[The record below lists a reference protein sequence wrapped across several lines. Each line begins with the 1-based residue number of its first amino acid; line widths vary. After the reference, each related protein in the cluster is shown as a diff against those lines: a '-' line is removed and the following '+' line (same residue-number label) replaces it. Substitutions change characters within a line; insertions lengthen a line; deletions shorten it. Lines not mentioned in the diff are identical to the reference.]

1 MNISF
6 ISKLNY
12 WAYIFIISF
21 YLIYLYLSKDEDL
34 NASIV
39 PDLVTQIVSSIEIST
54 DLTNQ
59 DFQNEEGYLLKQKYL
74 NELQLALD
82 WNTQGHL
89 LRVKGDL
96 NGAVNMY
103 QNSIQVI
110 FSSSSASL
118 NVANALL
125 NHTSTYFSTKTLFFV
140 YYECNL

>member
-1 MNISF
+1 M
-6 ISKLNY
+6 
-12 WAYIFIISF
+12 
-21 YLIYLYLSKDEDL
+21 YLSKDEDL

-125 NHTSTYFSTKTLFFV
+125 NHTSTCFSTKTS
-140 YYECNL
+140 